1 MKTVS
6 LAELTDNP
14 IKLYA
19 KLHHKGIKPVGKK
32 EVYREVEYFRVKKR
46 LTKQKKFLVNL
57 YAESDV
63 RNFV

>member
-1 MKTVS
+1 MKTIT
-6 LAELTDNP
+6 LAEATDNQR
-14 IKLYA
+14 KLYA

-32 EVYREVEYFRVKKR
+32 EIYREVEYFRVKKK